1 MSVNHGLLCA
11 LGVSHP
17 ALSAVVD
24 TARTLGGL
32 HSKLTG
38 AGGGGCAVT
47 LIPAALL
54 KSPQVEMLNKQFKA
68 FGFEAAHSSLGGSG
82 VKWHT

>member
-1 MSVNHGLLCA
+1 MSVNHGLLCS

-47 LIPAALL
+47 LIPTAML
-54 KSPQVEMLNKQFKA
+54 KSPQILGINKQFQ
-68 FGFEAAHSSLGGSG
+68 
-82 VKWHT
+82 